1 MLDYLFG
8 FLIKFLFLLDL
19 SCNIGEMFLIG
30 NLNVKESDII
40 GCFKRRDKIF
50 DKLMF
55 FEYVLF
61 LKLMLCK

>member
-40 GCFKRRDKIF
+40 GC
-50 DKLMF
+50 
-55 FEYVLF
+55 
-61 LKLMLCK
+61 LKKKG